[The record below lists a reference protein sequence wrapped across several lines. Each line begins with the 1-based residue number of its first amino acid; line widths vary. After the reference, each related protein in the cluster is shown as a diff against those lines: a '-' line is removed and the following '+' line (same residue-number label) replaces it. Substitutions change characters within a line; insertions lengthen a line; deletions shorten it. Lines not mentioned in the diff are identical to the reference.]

1 MPQTV
6 GCIVT
11 RWTLLVKKLEIPLAS
26 PPNPAAG
33 VRDLTPASVRAFGAL
48 SDGACDEE
56 EEAKSRGCPDSK
68 QRGAC
73 VLADAREGKDYKA
86 HRGRREKYSK
96 HENYV
101 RESAFF
107 GAVAKFERPGAEFDR
122 GEQANSDERGAA
134 VERNVVGRERECV
147 AQRDRGRSERETV
160 LPGCEQPGEQCADAD
175 QARERHEAVQEAPAD
190 DGVGGARE
198 RGDERR
204 ERGR

>member
-33 VRDLTPASVRAFGAL
+33 VRDLNPASVRAFGAL

-101 RESAFF
+101 RESAFL
-107 GAVAKFERPGAEFDR
+107 GAVAEFERPGAELD
-122 GEQANSDERGAA
+122 
-134 VERNVVGRERECV
+134 GRE
-147 AQRDRGRSERETV
+147 
-160 LPGCEQPGEQCADAD
+160 QPD
-175 QARERHEAVQEAPAD
+175 
-190 DGVGGARE
+190 
-198 RGDERR
+198 GDERAR
-204 ERGR
+204 RGRARRRRARARARSRARSRRGRARARPPRPRAARRAMRRCRSGRRAARGR